1 MNKFLKEINEKILV
15 FDGSKGTMLQKL
27 GLLGGQC
34 PELWNIEHRDEVL
47 SIYNSY
53 KQAGANVIQTNTFQG
68 NRLKLEEY
76 GLADKAYE
84 LNFYGARLAKKVMG
98 KDGYVAASIGPL
110 GKLFVPSGDLT
121 FELAYDIFK
130 EQIFA
135 VIDAGVDIINFET
148 FTDLAEMRA
157 ALICAKENCNL
168 PVICSMAFESNG
180 RTLMGN
186 DPGTCAVVLKSLGAD
201 LVGINCSMGA
211 IHMIEILK
219 KMHETGEGYF
229 SIKPNAGLPVMKN
242 GSVVYNETPEQF
254 AEAVLEF
261 TKYGARL
268 IGGCCGTT
276 PEFIERIKDAV
287 SRIEPS
293 PVGHVSGRIITSA
306 VKMLNLSDINDITVG
321 KINIKNDSNLQIAIN
336 NKNFDYIIDCIME
349 MDGCDAVYISIDNNE
364 GKADY
369 LSDVIDIIQT
379 YSKEP
384 VVINTKDTKALAE
397 ALRIYKGKAGVVVNQ
412 TIENNIDELINAI
425 RKYGG
430 TIVADNVV

>member
-1 MNKFLKEINEKILV
+1 MSSFLKEINEKILV
-15 FDGSKGTMLQKL
+15 FDGSKGTMLQSL
-27 GLLGGQC
+27 GLLGGEC
-34 PELWNIEHRDEVL
+34 PELWNIEHADEVL

-76 GLADKAYE
+76 GLADKTYE
-84 LNFYGARLAKKVMG
+84 LNFFGVKLAKEAMG

-121 FELAYDIFK
+121 FEQAYDVFK
-130 EQIFA
+130 EQILA
-135 VIDAGVDIINFET
+135 VVDAGADIINFET
-148 FTDLAEMRA
+148 FTDLAEMRV
-157 ALICAKENCNL
+157 ALICAKENSDL

-201 LVGINCSMGA
+201 LIGINCSTGT
-211 IHMIEILK
+211 IHMVDILK

-229 SIKPNAGLPVMKN
+229 SVKPNAGLPVIKN

-254 AEAVLEF
+254 AKAATKF
-261 TKYGARL
+261 AKYGARL

-276 PEFIERIKDAV
+276 PEFIKNIAITV
-287 SRIEPS
+287 STIQPS
-293 PVGHVSGRIITSA
+293 PIGHVSGRIITSA
-306 VKMLNLSDINDITVG
+306 VKLLNLSS
-321 KINIKNDSNLQIAIN
+321 IKNIIIGRIDVNNDDILQGEIN
-336 NKNFDYIIDCIME
+336 NKNYDYIIDCIME
-349 MDGCDAVYISIDNNE
+349 MNNCDAIYISIDNNKRE
-364 GKADY
+364 ADY
-369 LSDVIDIIQT
+369 LPEVIDIVQT

-384 VVINTKDTKALAE
+384 VVINTKDQSALAG
-397 ALRIYKGKAGVVVNQ
+397 ALRIYKGKAGVIVNQ
-412 TIENNIDELINAI
+412 TVENNIDELINII

-430 TIVADNVV
+430 TIVADNIS